1 MSRSIKISLF
11 IIGQVLLL
19 MFVWGPLFFM
29 GIALATC
36 GGDETMFKVVGVS
49 FSLYV
54 IASFFLLFKKVVKK
68 SASEIVGSELE
79 QVIRYIEI
87 ARAEGFSDDQIR
99 LNLYNVGWT
108 QQDVLAAFTAV
119 GTPDQSSPVE
129 HHHANE

>member
-49 FSLYV
+49 FSLY
-54 IASFFLLFKKVVKK
+54 IFASFFLFFRRIVKK
-68 SASEIVGSELE
+68 SASEIMGSELK
-79 QVIRYIEI
+79 QVIRYIET

-99 LNLYNVGWT
+99 LNLYNVGWA

-119 GTPDQSSPVE
+119 GSQDRSLSAK
-129 HHHANE
+129 HHHVNE